1 MLAGYFPCCASCKGA
16 GGRRGAHPINSHPLF
31 QPLPRPKKHTPA
43 PQTAKLTSLA
53 LFREGSGFLQPP
65 SPRILTYLLFSF
77 FSPSVLFRISAAA
90 AEAYCNGREE
100 EACFP
105 TTHDFPLPPCLPSVR
120 MDGEK
125 KRGIGKG
132 RNFKCFCCAE
142 SGECYGRGGGGL
154 LLLLCYCL
162 RNIWEIAFAF
172 SSTLAL
178 LFKWRRGN
186 FYELPSLL
194 QLKGKGKEFW
204 NFPSF

>member
-90 AEAYCNGREE
+90 AEASYCSNGREGRGVFSDNSR
-100 EACFP
+100 FP
-105 TTHDFPLPPCLPSVR
+105 PPSLPPLR
-120 MDGEK
+120 QNGWRKEK
-125 KRGIGKG
+125 GDWKRKK
-132 RNFKCFCCAE
+132 FQM
-142 SGECYGRGGGGL
+142 
-154 LLLLCYCL
+154 LLLCGVWRVL
-162 RNIWEIAFAF
+162 WQ
-172 SSTLAL
+172 
-178 LFKWRRGN
+178 RRGWAAAAAM
-186 FYELPSLL
+186 LL
-194 QLKGKGKEFW
+194 SKKYLG
-204 NFPSF
+204 NRLRL